1 MNRELKQ
8 RVRPVHGITA
18 HKPIVKQD
26 IKLTAKIIQNL
37 DSKWKLWEDV
47 GEEKKDAEKV
57 KGRWQIF
64 QFSFLGFFFYYY
76 LCDLFHFYLF
86 DALFN
91 FVLIYFYE
99 IQNFG
104 DV

>member
-1 MNRELKQ
+1 M
-8 RVRPVHGITA
+8 RPVHGITA

-57 KGRWQIF
+57 KGRWQIS
-64 QFSFLGFFFYYY
+64 QFSFLVFFFLIIYMIY
-76 LCDLFHFYLF
+76 LFNFHLF

-91 FVLIYFYE
+91 FVLTF
-99 IQNFG
+99 FL
-104 DV
+104 